1 MAYRDL
7 FSEKEWATLE
17 ISVLWI
23 FQAVAG
29 ADKKVDVQE
38 LDALSF
44 VQDNSDK
51 FRNDLLKEVL
61 SSLKYH
67 IDNISTAYEVDTRE
81 IGVGLREMAD
91 LLEDKIPSEEALLF
105 KKSLLAIGMYVAF
118 ASGDIFSSKMSN
130 LESQIIIELS
140 LYMRISKQEYR
151 ESPTVEEL
159 MKRFST

>member
-17 ISVLWI
+17 ISALWI

-29 ADKKVDVQE
+29 ADKKVDVHE

-51 FRNDLLKEVL
+51 FKSDLLKEVL
-61 SSLKYH
+61 SSLKYN
-67 IDNISTAYEVDTRE
+67 IDDISTAYEVDTRE

-91 LLEDKIPSEEALLF
+91 LLDGKVSNEEAMLF
-105 KKSLLAIGMYVAF
+105 KKSLLAIGMYVAY